1 MRTLHPAWNL
11 PYFDSISIQSG
22 TLLKLARASA
32 EFISML
38 WLLAIV
44 GIAAV
49 LGLAVATFW
58 GVREVLRSNS
68 SLRLERRLNPADVLE
83 LNQAFARIQ
92 RDVLYGD

>member
-1 MRTLHPAWNL
+1 
-11 PYFDSISIQSG
+11 
-22 TLLKLARASA
+22 
-32 EFISML
+32 ML
-38 WLLAIV
+38 WLLSIF

-49 LGLAVATFW
+49 IGLAATTFW

-68 SLRLERRLNPADVLE
+68 TLRLERRLNPVDVLE